1 MNKSELKNGL
11 VAKLSS
17 GFKYLIIDN
26 DLTNVG
32 TTISLNNYDE
42 NLKDIS
48 GNNIGDIIEIYKIK
62 KVCRFGNLLNDKN
75 LELIWK
81 REEEIDWDNV
91 PVGTKVLVRDF
102 RDGKWRE
109 VIFIKKLNE
118 NNYNYPFRVAD
129 MEGEIEVYKYCKL
142 KEEF

>member
-32 TTISLNNYDE
+32 KTISLNNYNE
-42 NLKDIS
+42 TLKDIS
-48 GNNIGDIIEIYKIK
+48 GNNLGDIIEIYKIK

-102 RDGKWRE
+102 ENMPWRE
-109 VIFIKKLNE
+109 KVFICKYNHIPSSFKVVDASTRIIG
-118 NNYNYPFRVAD
+118 NY
-129 MEGEIEVYKYCKL
+129 IYCKL
-142 KEEF
+142 KEDI